1 MCVCVCV
8 CVCRLL
14 GIKTNLGALL
24 VDLGNKARTGGGGTR
39 GEEEKGTEGGFR
51 RPPHRKAP

>member
-1 MCVCVCV
+1 MCVCV

>member
-24 VDLGNKARTGGGGTR
+24 VDLGNKARAGGGAKR
-39 GEEEKGTEGGFR
+39 GEEEKGRFR
-51 RPPHRKAP
+51 RPPHRKAA